1 MDQAVPERRLGPTN
15 PPADDRAA
23 QGRAGGAADE
33 PGGSVHVVAAR
44 AARSGGV
51 RRVDHGAAPSCHIT
65 CTVHLPRSVRLR
77 PCLADQRRS
86 PAPLVDLRLAR
97 RSTCARASQPS
108 VSEQTALVCGVC
120 AVLLTRAA
128 AVVSTPRKQFRADS
142 SDRQCYVVERCRT
155 RSGPAAAS
163 AAPLSGAREVG
174 DESFDE
180 SSAMPIAGP
189 QISCRLP
196 AFNIRAPRVGLSL
209 SAARTSERL
218 VGLRF
223 LPCAGARTY
232 ACYGCV
238 LSVSSCSSIASA
250 PAPRSTRITS
260 AKPSR
265 LRRATTRRRRP
276 LLPWVSRS
284 STAARHRRLKHV
296 LRGSAT
302 LRSWV

>member
-44 AARSGGV
+44 RRAR
-51 RRVDHGAAPSCHIT
+51 
-65 CTVHLPRSVRLR
+65 RSIMARLR
-77 PCLADQRRS
+77 LVASLALYICHDLSACAHAS
-86 PAPLVDLRLAR
+86 PMVANSSAPLILAR
-97 RSTCARASQPS
+97 RSTCARASRLS